1 MAILETF
8 EMQPGETK
16 GWSISFAKYLDRVG
30 DSARASNPI
39 EHQVEAGIT
48 LVAAIWV
55 EDGNY
60 IKFFVS
66 VQSNKTKT
74 YKATFWLNTAGG
86 ERLEA
91 DVRIKVKDS

>member
-8 EMQPGETK
+8 EKQPGEIRAFT
-16 GWSISFAKYLDRVG
+16 ISFAKYLARTD
-30 DSARASNPI
+30 DSARTSNPI
-39 EHQVEAGIT
+39 EHLIEAGIT

-55 EDGNY
+55 EDGQY
-60 IKFFVS
+60 IKFYVEGG
-66 VQSNKTKT
+66 TRKT

-91 DVRIKVKDS
+91 DVRIKVKDT

>member
-8 EMQPGETK
+8 DKQPGETK
-16 GWSISFAKYLDRVG
+16 GWPISFARYLARTG
-30 DSARASNPI
+30 DTARELNPI
-39 EHQVEAGIT
+39 ESQIPPGIT
-48 LVAAIWV
+48 LEAAVWVAN
-55 EDGNY
+55 GNY

-66 VQSNKTKT
+66 GGQDRKT